1 MTNSPRRSF
10 LFQAVLGALVLPALM
25 SACASMNAPT
35 KPIGAEQLAGARYKL
50 VVGSSGMD
58 HRVLEFNIKGG
69 ALVGTL
75 VEKGRVLS
83 QIVGVQEG
91 REFFSLSPVE
101 DAPPE
106 NGVLNTFQGVYKNI
120 NANGSASEQE
130 CTVQFYE
137 DKFTWNLESSTWERA
152 N

>member
-1 MTNSPRRSF
+1 MTNSPRRSI

-25 SACASMNAPT
+25 SACATMNAPS
-35 KPIGAEQLAGARYKL
+35 KPIGAEQIRGVRYKL
-50 VVGSSGMD
+50 VSGMD
-58 HRVLEFNIKGG
+58 RRVIEFNIKGG

-75 VEKGRVLS
+75 VETGRVLS
-83 QIVGVQEG
+83 QVVGVQEG
-91 REFFSLSPVE
+91 REFFSLSP
-101 DAPPE
+101 DKGAPPE

-120 NANGSASEQE
+120 NADGSPSERE

-137 DKFTWNLESSTWERA
+137 DKFTWNLESASWERA